1 MKKKIIKFG
10 LPLVVLA
17 FLFWGY
23 KSQFTKIGLVNFRDT
38 QMAEIVM
45 ANDNYFIEPIQI
57 DPKTNDFSELVDY
70 PVIYL
75 FHISVLTT
83 EQKENIKKAMDKGSK
98 VHVLMATSKENNF
111 SNITANDLAYIKSCF
126 ENNAVA
132 NTQRWLNY
140 SRKVF
145 DKKSLFT
152 TNITPA
158 KIFPKDVFYRI
169 GTDDY
174 FEKLED
180 YWLYYRK
187 KGLYKEERPVIVL
200 ISTNNGPQSQ
210 FRSYMDKIILELESR
225 NFNVLCL
232 SGFTH
237 KLDNLKKIAPQMVI
251 SFPHGRLS
259 KADASVDWLK
269 ENNILYLTPQ
279 LVYQSEEDW
288 KNDQQ
293 GISGGIMGQNIVV
306 PELDGAIYPY
316 AIAAQYIT
324 KNGFHTFK
332 PIPGRVNRFCENVE
346 RWLSLKEK
354 SNADKKLAIYYY
366 KGPGKNA
373 MVAGGLEVGES
384 MYNLLKKLRSE
395 GYTVTDLTDNY
406 DDFIKKVYLEG
417 PLLGNYAKGT
427 FKTFLEE
434 GNPELI
440 NTATY
445 ESWCKS
451 ELDPESYKNV
461 VKTYGIAPGKYL
473 STDKGEEKF
482 LAIPRVLFG
491 NIALVPVLP
500 SALGENEFK
509 MVHGVKKAPPHAYI
523 ASYLW
528 AKKGFK
534 ADVIAHFGSHG
545 SVEFSPWKQLVLSL
559 KDWPEALIA
568 PVPHLYLYS
577 VDNIGEAMMAKR
589 RSYATMVS
597 HLTPPYSDSQ
607 LYGELKDIEE
617 IVHKYQG
624 MQDGD
629 LKKVY
634 KKRIRAVIDSLHLD
648 KDLDF
653 TAQQIEELDE
663 ETVGYIHHYLHE
675 VETEKITMGLHSLGV
690 DQTIEERNETVRMMA
705 IDPIASSLREL
716 KTYRKKI
723 RGGKTVGHA
732 PNFERKASYII
743 DEVLKNGK
751 NPLDLFGNANTVLLA
766 KLQKKYGE
774 LEKTPISD
782 YYGGSYA
789 RKKKRAPKE
798 ALVYDIKTHKMVP
811 KSSLQPKEVNRKVLD
826 QHTIKSAEKKEKQ
839 ILASLLQFKSSLLD
853 ITNYKTGIS
862 ISPSLELNAFIN
874 GMQGGYV
881 APSSGGDPVSN
892 PLAVPTGK
900 NLYSINEQ
908 ITPTEEAFEI
918 GQILAEKIL
927 QKHIA
932 KHGDYPKK
940 IAYSLW
946 GGEFIRN
953 QGMNIGQIFYMLGV
967 EPVRNSY
974 GRVHDVRLIPME
986 TLKRPR
992 IDVLVQTSGQF
1003 RDIAA
1008 SRIDLINK
1016 AISIAAEADDGNAY
1030 KNYVKDG
1037 VLLAEKE
1044 LKEKG
1049 FSPEEAQRYAKV
1061 RVFGGLNGNYGTGIM
1076 GLVER
1081 GDKWETE
1088 QEIAATYT
1096 ANMGA
1101 VYGSDNWAVYKEGLF
1116 ETMMNNTEI
1125 VIHPRSS
1132 NETGP
1137 ISLDHVYEFMGG
1149 LTISIRVNTG
1159 KDPDGY
1165 FNDYRNRYNADVQ
1178 SLKEAIW
1185 TETRTNL
1192 FNPKFIKAQMQEGES
1207 AAEGFAENFRDTYGW
1222 NVMKPSAIDKEI
1234 WEGYYDIYVMDKKNL
1249 GTVDFF
1255 KKTNPYALQEMTA
1268 VMLETVRKGYWKPSE
1283 TVKKN
1288 IAELHAELIKYF
1300 DAGCSGFVC
1309 DNTKLKEMI
1318 SSLLSDDLNTTYK
1331 EAIEN
1336 VRTATSEKQ
1345 ENKEGMLL
1353 EKEVLQKEIITT
1365 LLKDN
1370 IEAIL
1375 ILVLLIGGAII
1386 WGIVKRR
1393 REEE

>member
-1 MKKKIIKFG
+1 M
-10 LPLVVLA
+10 
-17 FLFWGY
+17 
-23 KSQFTKIGLVNFRDT
+23 
-38 QMAEIVM
+38 
-45 ANDNYFIEPIQI
+45 
-57 DPKTNDFSELVDY
+57 
-70 PVIYL
+70 
-75 FHISVLTT
+75 
-83 EQKENIKKAMDKGSK
+83 
-98 VHVLMATSKENNF
+98 
-111 SNITANDLAYIKSCF
+111 
-126 ENNAVA
+126 
-132 NTQRWLNY
+132 
-140 SRKVF
+140 RK
-145 DKKSLFT
+145 
-152 TNITPA
+152 
-158 KIFPKDVFYRI
+158 
-169 GTDDY
+169 
-174 FEKLED
+174 
-180 YWLYYRK
+180 RK
-187 KGLYKEERPVIVL
+187 K
-200 ISTNNGPQSQ
+200 
-210 FRSYMDKIILELESR
+210 
-225 NFNVLCL
+225 
-232 SGFTH
+232 
-237 KLDNLKKIAPQMVI
+237 
-251 SFPHGRLS
+251 
-259 KADASVDWLK
+259 
-269 ENNILYLTPQ
+269 
-279 LVYQSEEDW
+279 
-288 KNDQQ
+288 
-293 GISGGIMGQNIVV
+293 
-306 PELDGAIYPY
+306 
-316 AIAAQYIT
+316 
-324 KNGFHTFK
+324 
-332 PIPGRVNRFCENVE
+332 NR
-346 RWLSLKEK
+346 
-354 SNADKKLAIYYY
+354 Y
-366 KGPGKNA
+366 
-373 MVAGGLEVGES
+373 
-384 MYNLLKKLRSE
+384 
-395 GYTVTDLTDNY
+395 
-406 DDFIKKVYLEG
+406 
-417 PLLGNYAKGT
+417 
-427 FKTFLEE
+427 
-434 GNPELI
+434 
-440 NTATY
+440 
-445 ESWCKS
+445 
-451 ELDPESYKNV
+451 
-461 VKTYGIAPGKYL
+461 
-473 STDKGEEKF
+473 
-482 LAIPRVLFG
+482 
-491 NIALVPVLP
+491 
-500 SALGENEFK
+500 
-509 MVHGVKKAPPHAYI
+509 
-523 ASYLW
+523 
-528 AKKGFK
+528 
-534 ADVIAHFGSHG
+534 
-545 SVEFSPWKQLVLSL
+545 
-559 KDWPEALIA
+559 
-568 PVPHLYLYS
+568 
-577 VDNIGEAMMAKR
+577 
-589 RSYATMVS
+589 
-597 HLTPPYSDSQ
+597 
-607 LYGELKDIEE
+607 
-617 IVHKYQG
+617 
-624 MQDGD
+624 
-629 LKKVY
+629 
-634 KKRIRAVIDSLHLD
+634 
-648 KDLDF
+648 
-653 TAQQIEELDE
+653 
-663 ETVGYIHHYLHE
+663 
-675 VETEKITMGLHSLGV
+675 
-690 DQTIEERNETVRMMA
+690 
-705 IDPIASSLREL
+705 
-716 KTYRKKI
+716 
-723 RGGKTVGHA
+723 
-732 PNFERKASYII
+732 
-743 DEVLKNGK
+743 
-751 NPLDLFGNANTVLLA
+751 
-766 KLQKKYGE
+766 
-774 LEKTPISD
+774 
-782 YYGGSYA
+782 
-789 RKKKRAPKE
+789 
-798 ALVYDIKTHKMVP
+798 
-811 KSSLQPKEVNRKVLD
+811 
-826 QHTIKSAEKKEKQ
+826 
-839 ILASLLQFKSSLLD
+839 LASLLQFKSSLLD

-1016 AISIAAEADDGNAY
+1016 AISIATEADDGNAY